1 MAREIRRQ
9 AGWRRPRRPRAGVA
23 IFLTV
28 LALVAAGCTADAQ
41 DAGGP
46 SGSAQPVKPAGRS
59 AATLNDAL
67 APVAVVAG
75 DSPGA
80 LSVGVSRALFA
91 TARVVVVAPAEDR
104 SAVSAGASQAVR
116 LGVPL
121 LLIDTARSAGTA
133 TPSSAPSE
141 AAPAAESATPALPEA
156 LSAEVARLHPRTV
169 LAMGPAAADQLNA
182 LPDVRVVTDA
192 AKLPA
197 GSSSGDPSGLAVLVR
212 NRAGDP
218 VSAAAAA
225 SGKAA
230 GAQVIP
236 VTGPD
241 LRADHGAIA
250 ALAKQRPRRVL
261 AVGPSFGPLDRLTGR
276 LAVAKTGVELPAGG
290 QVLFPGHRLVAL
302 YGHPG
307 TASLGVLGEQGLTAS
322 IARAK
327 KMAAKYAPLS
337 DVPVVPTFE
346 IIATTAQGSPGKDGD
361 YSGEASVDK
370 LRPWVRKASAAGL
383 YVVLDLQ
390 PGRARLLAQAK
401 LYAELL
407 QMPHVGLAL
416 DPEWRLGP
424 HDQPRGHI
432 GFVDS
437 SEINTVISW
446 LADLTAKAH
455 LPQKLLV
462 LHQFQLAMIRNEKN
476 LNLRRDEIQVL
487 IHMDGQGS
495 PALKAGTWGAVTRA
509 APKGVP
515 FGWKNFY
522 DEDDP
527 MLTPAQTMKKKPAP
541 LMISYQ

>member
-1 MAREIRRQ
+1 MQREVGSRSTR
-9 AGWRRPRRPRAGVA
+9 RRPRRSALWAAG
-23 IFLTV
+23 
-28 LALVAAGCTADAQ
+28 LAAALAAAGCTADAQ
-41 DAGGP
+41 DATGS
-46 SGSAQPVKPAGRS
+46 SGSEQHLNSAGRV
-59 AATLNDAL
+59 AATLNQA
-67 APVAVVAG
+67 AKPVALVTG
-75 DSPGA
+75 DTPGA
-80 LSVGVSRALFA
+80 VASGVSRALFA
-91 TARVVVVAPAEDR
+91 AAPAVVIALADDR
-104 SAVSAGASQAVR
+104 PGIAAGAAQATR

-121 LLIDTARSAGTA
+121 LLLDATGDAAKAANPSGSPSGGTPPAR
-133 TPSSAPSE
+133 
-141 AAPAAESATPALPEA
+141 ATPAPLPQM
-156 LSAEVARLHPRTV
+156 LTAEVSRLHPRAV
-169 LAMGPAAADQLNA
+169 LAMGDAAARLGQLSG
-182 LPDVRVVTDA
+182 VRVLTDDA
-192 AKLPA
+192 ELPPVSPPDGA
-197 GSSSGDPSGLAVLVR
+197 SSLAVLVPR
-212 NRAGDP
+212 GQDNPA
-218 VSAAAAA
+218 SAAAAA

-236 VTGPD
+236 VAGTDP
-241 LRADHGAIA
+241 RADPDAIA
-250 ALAKQRPRRVL
+250 ALAKQKPRRVL
-261 AVGPSFGPLDRLTGR
+261 AVGAGFGPVNRLTGR
-276 LAVAKTGVELPAGG
+276 LAVAQTGVQLPAGG
-290 QVLFPGHRLVAL
+290 QVLFPGRRLVAL

-327 KMAAKYAPLS
+327 KMAATYRPLS
-337 DVPVVPTFE
+337 SVPVVPTFE

-361 YSGEASVDK
+361 YSGEASLDL

-407 QMPHVGLAL
+407 RMPHVGLAL

-424 HDQPRGHI
+424 NDQPRGHI
-432 GFVDS
+432 GSVDS
-437 SEINTVISW
+437 SEINGVISW

-462 LHQFQLAMIRNEKN
+462 LHQFQLRMIGNEKD
-476 LNLRRDEIQVL
+476 LNLSRDEIQVL

-495 PALKAGTWGAVTRA
+495 PALKDGTWAAVTKA

-522 DEDDP
+522 DEDHP
-527 MLTPAQTMKKKPAP
+527 MLTPVQTMEKKPTP